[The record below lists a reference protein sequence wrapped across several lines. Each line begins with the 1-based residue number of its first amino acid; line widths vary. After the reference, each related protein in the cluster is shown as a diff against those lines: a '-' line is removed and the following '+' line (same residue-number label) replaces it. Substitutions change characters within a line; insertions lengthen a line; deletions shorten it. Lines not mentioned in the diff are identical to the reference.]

1 MPDVSAGA
9 RAAARPIRR
18 LLIANRG
25 EIAIRIARSAAE
37 LGIETVAVFSRDDA
51 LALHP
56 RKADR
61 AHALDADGP
70 AAYLDAAAIV
80 AAAHETGCDAVH
92 PGYGFLSEQAAF
104 AQACADAGLVFV
116 GPAPRTLA
124 LFGDKA
130 AARAHAIRCGVPAL
144 PGTDRATSLEE
155 ARAFLARH
163 GSMMLKALAG
173 GGGRGMRP
181 VTDPAQLDEAY
192 ARCASE
198 ARTAFGDDALY
209 VERLMPRARHVEVQV
224 AGDGSAAVHLY
235 ERECSLQ
242 RQRQKLVE
250 IAPAP
255 GLAPALRDRLL
266 GAALRLAREAGLSN
280 LATVEFL
287 VDADGASRNDGEFA
301 FVEANARLQVEHTV
315 TEELLGLDLV
325 RLQLQLASGS
335 TLAQLG
341 LARSPALVT
350 GCAVQARINLETMAA
365 DGTARPSAGTIGAYE
380 LPSGRGIR
388 VDGCG
393 YAGWKTGLRFDSL
406 LAKLIVRVD
415 TGGFAQAAAKAQRAL
430 AECRIEG
437 VATNLAFLQ
446 ALLAHPD
453 VRAMRVTTRFVDE
466 RAGELIGQAASAAQR
481 RWVEAPGTAGA
492 AGGDGGTGGGGGT
505 GARNGARRLAGDDP
519 LGVLTLGR
527 DGAAGEAPRGRA
539 GAAAGDDDPDAVRAA
554 IQGTVLS
561 IVAAEGAVVRRGD
574 PLLVIEAMKM
584 EHVVE
589 APRAG
594 TVRRVAV
601 AAGDTVLDG
610 DALAWIAAAAAADE
624 VVATVAAVE
633 ETDAIRPDL
642 AEVLERQRLAR
653 DDAARPEAIAK
664 RHALG
669 RRSARENVADLCD
682 PGSFVE
688 YGSLVVASRRA
699 RSPMDEL
706 IARTPADGLVMGTG
720 RVNGDRFPDERSRVV
735 AMSYDYTVLAGTQ
748 GYKNH
753 EKKDRMFELAA
764 KHRLPVVLFAEGGG
778 GRPGDT
784 DRVVASTLN
793 TRAFE
798 LFGRLSGLVPL
809 VGIVSGRCFAG
820 NAVLAGC
827 CDVIIATKDANLG
840 MGGPAMIEGGG
851 LGVYRPEEVGP
862 MDVQEANGVVDV
874 LVDDDAAAVAAAK
887 RYLSYFQG
895 PVSDWSCVDQR
906 ILRRLVPE
914 NRVRAYDVR
923 AVIRA
928 MADEDSVLEL
938 RPRFGQGMITALVRI
953 EGRPVALIAN
963 NPMHLGGAIDSDGA
977 DKAARF
983 MQLADA
989 FDLPIVT
996 LCDTPGNMV
1005 GPEAERTALVRH
1017 CCRLY
1022 VTAGS
1027 VDVPILTVVLRKG
1040 YGLGAQGMAGG
1051 SFWAPAM
1058 IVSWPTGEFGGMGLE
1073 GAVKLAWRNELAA
1086 IEDPAARRAE
1096 YERRVAEMY
1105 EQGKALSTASLFEL
1119 DDVIDPADTRRVL
1132 VEALRAMPPASAR
1145 TGKKRPFVDTW

>member
-1 MPDVSAGA
+1 MTSDAPA
-9 RAAARPIRR
+9 RPVARPIRR

-25 EIAIRIARSAAE
+25 EIAIRIARTAAE
-37 LGIETVAVFSRDDA
+37 LGIGTVAVHSRDDA
-51 LALHP
+51 DALHP
-56 RKADR
+56 RKADA
-61 AHALDADGP
+61 AHALGGDGP
-70 AAYLDAAAIV
+70 AAYLDAAALV
-80 AAAHETGCDAVH
+80 AAARETGCDAIH
-92 PGYGFLSEQAAF
+92 PGYGFLSERADF

-130 AARAHAIRCGVPAL
+130 AARGHAIRCGVPTL
-144 PGTDRATSLEE
+144 TGTDRATTLEE
-155 ARAFLARH
+155 ARAFLARL
-163 GSMMLKALAG
+163 GPGGAVMLKALAG

-181 VTDPAQLDEAY
+181 VAHAEELDEAW

-198 ARTAFGDDALY
+198 ARTAFGSDALY
-209 VERLMPRARHVEVQV
+209 VERLLPRARHVEVQV
-224 AGDGSAAVHLY
+224 AGDGAGAVHLW

-255 GLAPALRDRLL
+255 GLAPGLRDRLL
-266 GAALRLAREAGLSN
+266 AAALRIAREANLSN

-287 VDADGASRNDGEFA
+287 VDADGAGRNDGEFA

-325 RLQLQLASGS
+325 RLQLQLAGGAP
-335 TLAQLG
+335 LAQLG
-341 LARSPALVT
+341 LARSPALAA
-350 GCAVQARINLETMAA
+350 GCALQARINLETMGA
-365 DGTARPSAGTIGAYE
+365 DGAARPSAGTIAAYE
-380 LPSGRGIR
+380 LPSGRGLR

-393 YAGWKTGLRFDSL
+393 YAGWRTGLRFDSL
-406 LAKLIVRVD
+406 LAKLVVRVD
-415 TGGFAQAAAKAQRAL
+415 AGGLPQAAAKAQRAL

-437 VATNLAFLQ
+437 VATNVGFLQ

-453 VRAMRVTTRFVDE
+453 VRAGRVHTRFVDE
-466 RAGELIGQAASAAQR
+466 RIGELLAQVDAVAQR
-481 RWVEAPGTAGA
+481 RWVDAPGAE
-492 AGGDGGTGGGGGT
+492 GGD
-505 GARNGARRLAGDDP
+505 ARRPGARRVGDDP
-519 LGVLTLGR
+519 LGVLNLGR
-527 DGAAGEAPRGRA
+527 EAAPERGADAGPASRDPRSGGADGPEGTLALRAPL
-539 GAAAGDDDPDAVRAA
+539 
-554 IQGTVLS
+554 QGTVLS
-561 IVAAEGAVVRRGD
+561 VAVAEGARVRRGEV
-574 PLLVIEAMKM
+574 LVVVESMKM
-584 EHVVE
+584 EHAVE
-589 APRAG
+589 AVRG
-594 TVRRVAV
+594 GLVRRLGV
-601 AAGDTVLDG
+601 AAGDTVFEGDG
-610 DALAWIAAAAAADE
+610 LAWIEPDGEADTAGVEAAPAQD
-624 VVATVAAVE
+624 
-633 ETDAIRPDL
+633 DAIRADL

-669 RRSARENVADLCD
+669 RRTARENLADLVD
-682 PGSFVE
+682 AGSFVE
-688 YGSLVVASRRA
+688 YGSLVVAARRQRA
-699 RSPMDEL
+699 SMDEL
-706 IARTPADGLVMGTG
+706 IARTPADGLVMGIG
-720 RVNGDRFPDERSRVV
+720 RINGDLFPDDRARAI

-753 EKKDRMFELAA
+753 EKKDRMFELAE
-764 KHRLPVVLFAEGGG
+764 KLRLPVVLFAEGGG

-784 DRVVASTLN
+784 DRLIAAQLN

-809 VGIVSGRCFAG
+809 VAVVSGRCFAG

-827 CDVIIATKDANLG
+827 CDVIIATRDANLG

-862 MDVQEANGVVDV
+862 MDVQQANGVVDV
-874 LVDDDAAAVAAAK
+874 LVDDDAQAVAVAK

-895 PVSDWSCVDQR
+895 PLADWACADQR
-906 ILRRLVPE
+906 VLRRLVPE

-923 AVIRA
+923 AVIDA
-928 MADEDSVLEL
+928 LADTGSVLEL
-938 RPRFGQGMITALVRI
+938 RPRFGPGMITALVRI
-953 EGRPVALIAN
+953 EGRAVALIAN

-1022 VTAGS
+1022 VTAQS
-1027 VDVPILTVVLRKG
+1027 VDVPLVTVVLRKG

-1051 SFWAPAM
+1051 SFWAPDAL
-1058 IVSWPTGEFGGMGLE
+1058 VSWPTGEFGGMGLE

-1086 IEDPAARRAE
+1086 IEDPAERRAE
-1096 YERRVAEMY
+1096 YERRVAQMY
-1105 EQGKALSTASLFEL
+1105 EQGRALSTASLYEI
-1119 DDVIDPADTRRVL
+1119 DDVIDPVDTRRVI
-1132 VEALRAMPPASAR
+1132 VETLRAAPPRAPR
-1145 TGKKRPFVDTW
+1145 TGKKRPCIDTW

>member
-1 MPDVSAGA
+1 MTPDAPA
-9 RAAARPIRR
+9 RPAARPIRR

-25 EIAIRIARSAAE
+25 EIAIRIARTAAE
-37 LGIETVAVFSRDDA
+37 LGIATVAVHSRDDA
-51 LALHP
+51 DALHP
-56 RKADR
+56 RKADA
-61 AHALDADGP
+61 AHALAADGP
-70 AAYLDAAAIV
+70 AAYLDAAALV
-80 AAAHETGCDAVH
+80 AAARETGCDAVH
-92 PGYGFLSEQAAF
+92 PGYGFLSERADF

-116 GPAPRTLA
+116 GPSPRTLA

-130 AARAHAIRCGVPAL
+130 AARAHAIRCGVPTL
-144 PGTDRATSLEE
+144 SGTDRATTLDE
-155 ARAFLARH
+155 ARDVLARL
-163 GSMMLKALAG
+163 GPGGAIMLKALAG

-181 VTDPAQLDEAY
+181 VTRADELDEAW

-198 ARTAFGDDALY
+198 ARTAFGSDALY
-209 VERLMPRARHVEVQV
+209 VERLLARARHVEVQV
-224 AGDGSAAVHLY
+224 AGDGAGAVHLW

-255 GLAPALRDRLL
+255 GLAPGLRDRLL
-266 GAALRLAREAGLSN
+266 AAALRIAREAHLSN
-280 LATVEFL
+280 LATIEFL
-287 VDADGASRNDGEFA
+287 VDADGAGRNDGEFA

-325 RLQLQLASGS
+325 RLQLQLAGGAA
-335 TLAQLG
+335 LAQLG
-341 LARSPALVT
+341 LARSPVLVA
-350 GCAVQARINLETMAA
+350 GCALQARINLETMAE
-365 DGTARPSAGTIGAYE
+365 DGTARPSAGRIAAYE
-380 LPSGRGIR
+380 LPSGRGLR

-393 YAGWKTGLRFDSL
+393 YAGWRTGLRFDSL
-406 LAKLIVRVD
+406 LAKLVVRVD
-415 TGGFAQAAAKAQRAL
+415 AGGLAQAAAKAQRAL

-437 VATNLAFLQ
+437 VATNVPFLQ

-453 VRAMRVTTRFVDE
+453 VRAGRVHTRFVDE
-466 RAGELIGQAASAAQR
+466 RIGELLAQVGAVAQR
-481 RWVEAPGTAGA
+481 RWVEAPDA
-492 AGGDGGTGGGGGT
+492 APAD
-505 GARNGARRLAGDDP
+505 ARRPGARRIGDDP
-519 LGVLTLGR
+519 LGVLDLGR
-527 DGAAGEAPRGRA
+527 GAAPA
-539 GAAAGDDDPDAVRAA
+539 GAAAGARPADGGASAVDADGPEGTLALRAPL
-554 IQGTVLS
+554 QGTVLS
-561 IVAAEGAVVRRGD
+561 VALAEGARVRRGEVMMV
-574 PLLVIEAMKM
+574 LESMKM
-584 EHVVE
+584 EHAIE
-589 APRAG
+589 APHG
-594 TVRRVAV
+594 GVVRRLGV
-601 AAGDTVLDG
+601 AAGDTVFEHDG
-610 DALAWIAAAAAADE
+610 LAWIEPDGEGDAAPLAAAAPDQ
-624 VVATVAAVE
+624 
-633 ETDAIRPDL
+633 DAIRADL

-653 DDAARPEAIAK
+653 DDAARPEAVAK

-669 RRSARENVADLCD
+669 RRTARENLAELVD

-688 YGSLVVASRRA
+688 YGSLVVAARRQRA
-699 RSPMDEL
+699 SMDEL
-706 IARTPADGLVMGTG
+706 IARTPADGLVMGIG
-720 RVNGDRFPDERSRVV
+720 RINGDLFPDDRARAI

-753 EKKDRMFELAA
+753 EKKDRMFELAE
-764 KHRLPVVLFAEGGG
+764 KLRLPVVLFAEGGG

-784 DRVVASTLN
+784 DRVIAGQLN

-809 VGIVSGRCFAG
+809 VAVVSGRCFAG

-827 CDVIIATKDANLG
+827 CDVIIATRDANLG

-862 MDVQEANGVVDV
+862 MDVQQANGVVDV
-874 LVDDDAAAVAAAK
+874 LVDDDAQAVAVA
-887 RYLSYFQG
+887 RTYLSYFQG
-895 PVSDWSCVDQR
+895 TLADWTCADQR
-906 ILRRLVPE
+906 VLRRLVPE
-914 NRVRAYDVR
+914 SRVRAYDVR
-923 AVIRA
+923 AVIDA
-928 MADEDSVLEL
+928 LADTGSVLEL
-938 RPRFGQGMITALVRI
+938 RPRFGPGMITALARI

-1022 VTAGS
+1022 VTAQS
-1027 VDVPILTVVLRKG
+1027 VDVPLVTVVLRKG

-1051 SFWAPAM
+1051 SFWAPDA

-1086 IEDPAARRAE
+1086 IEDPAERRAE
-1096 YERRVAEMY
+1096 YERRVAQMY
-1105 EQGKALSTASLFEL
+1105 EQGKALSTASLYEI
-1119 DDVIDPADTRRVL
+1119 DDVIDPVDTRRVI
-1132 VEALRAMPPASAR
+1132 VETLRAAPPRAPR
-1145 TGKKRPFVDTW
+1145 TGKKRPCIDTW

>member
-1 MPDVSAGA
+1 MTTDASAGA
-9 RAAARPIRR
+9 RPPARPIRR

-25 EIAIRIARSAAE
+25 EIAIRIARTAAE

-51 LALHP
+51 SALHP
-56 RKADR
+56 RKADA
-61 AHALDADGP
+61 AHALGADGP
-70 AAYLDAAAIV
+70 AAYLDAAALIM
-80 AAAHETGCDAVH
+80 AAREHDCDAIH
-92 PGYGFLSEQAAF
+92 PGYGFLSERADF
-104 AQACADAGLVFV
+104 ARACVEAGLAFV
-116 GPAPRTLA
+116 GPAPRTLE

-130 AARAHAIRCGVPAL
+130 AARAHAIRCGVPVL
-144 PGTDRATSLEE
+144 SGTDRATTLEE
-155 ARAFLARH
+155 ARAFLARL
-163 GSMMLKALAG
+163 GAGGAVMLKALAG

-181 VTDPAQLDEAY
+181 VTDAALLDDAW

-198 ARTAFGDDALY
+198 ALAAFGSDALY
-209 VERLMPRARHVEVQV
+209 VERLLPRARHVEVQV
-224 AGDGSAAVHLY
+224 AGDGSSAVHLW

-255 GLAPALRDRLL
+255 GLAPNLRDRLL
-266 GAALRLAREAGLSN
+266 ASALRLSREAGLSN
-280 LATVEFL
+280 LATIEFL
-287 VDADGASRNDGEFA
+287 VDADGAGRNDGEFA

-325 RLQLQLASGS
+325 RLQLQIAAGA

-341 LARSPALVT
+341 LARSPALVS
-350 GCAVQARINLETMAA
+350 GCALQARINLETMAE
-365 DGTARPSAGTIGAYE
+365 DGTARPSAGTITAYE

-393 YAGWKTGLRFDSL
+393 YAGWRIGLRFDSL

-415 TGGFAQAAAKAQRAL
+415 SGGLPQAAAKAQRAL

-437 VATNLAFLQ
+437 VATNLPFLQ
-446 ALLAHPD
+446 ALLAHPE
-453 VRAMRVTTRFVDE
+453 VRAGRVSTVFVDE
-466 RAGELIGQAASAAQR
+466 RAGELLAQVDGLARRRYVEPSTQAAAADGPETAR
-481 RWVEAPGTAGA
+481 RAGA
-492 AGGDGGTGGGGGT
+492 RTT
-505 GARNGARRLAGDDP
+505 GDDP

-527 DGAAGEAPRGRA
+527 EA
-539 GAAAGDDDPDAVRAA
+539 AAAGGAGRADAARDTREAPA
-554 IQGTVLS
+554 DGLRPTRSPMQGTVLT
-561 IVAAEGAVVRRGD
+561 VAVAEGARVRSGE
-574 PLLVIEAMKM
+574 PLLVLEAMKM

-589 APRAG
+589 AAHSG
-594 TVRRVAV
+594 IVRRLD
-601 AAGDTVLDG
+601 AATGDTVFEGDG
-610 DALAWIAAAAAADE
+610 LAWIEPDGAADDSHAE
-624 VVATVAAVE
+624 AIVE
-633 ETDAIRPDL
+633 DVDAIRADL

-653 DDAARPEAIAK
+653 DDEARPEAVAK

-669 RRSARENVADLCD
+669 RRTARENVADLCD
-682 PGSFVE
+682 AGSFVE
-688 YGSLVVASRRA
+688 YGSLAVAARRQ
-699 RSPMDEL
+699 RNTLEEL
-706 IARTPADGLVMGTG
+706 IARTPADGLVMGIG
-720 RVNGDRFPDERSRVV
+720 RVNGDRFADDRSRVI

-753 EKKDRMFELAA
+753 EKKDRMFELAE
-764 KHRLPVVLFAEGGG
+764 RWSLPLVLFAEGGG

-784 DRVVASTLN
+784 DRVIAAQLT

-798 LFGRLSGLVPL
+798 LFGRLSGRVPL
-809 VGIVSGRCFAG
+809 VAIVSGRCFAG

-862 MDVQEANGVVDV
+862 MDVQDANGVVDI
-874 LVDDDAAAVAAAK
+874 LVDDDAAAVDAAK

-895 PVSDWSCVDQR
+895 PLEDWTCVDQR
-906 ILRRLVPE
+906 VLRRLVPE

-923 AVIRA
+923 RVIEA
-928 MADEDSVLEL
+928 LADEGTVLEL
-938 RPRFGQGMITALVRI
+938 RPRFGPGMVTALVRI

-963 NPMHLGGAIDSDGA
+963 NPKHLGGAIDSDGA

-989 FDLPIVT
+989 FDLPILT

-1027 VDVPILTVVLRKG
+1027 IDVPILTVVLRKG

-1058 IVSWPTGEFGGMGLE
+1058 LVSWPTGEFGGMGLE

-1086 IEDPAARRAE
+1086 IEDPAERRAE
-1096 YERRVAEMY
+1096 YERRVAQMY
-1105 EQGKALSTASLFEL
+1105 EQGKALSTASLFEV
-1119 DDVIDPADTRRVL
+1119 DDVIDPVDTRRVL
-1132 VEALRAMPPASAR
+1132 VETLRAMPPRAAR

>member
-1 MPDVSAGA
+1 MTSDAPG
-9 RAAARPIRR
+9 RPAARPIRR

-51 LALHP
+51 RSLHP
-56 RKADR
+56 RKTDA
-61 AHALDADGP
+61 AHALEGDGP
-70 AAYLDAAAIV
+70 AAYLDAAGLI
-80 AAAHETGCDAVH
+80 AAARETGCDAVH
-92 PGYGFLSEQAAF
+92 PGYGFLSERADF
-104 AQACADAGLVFV
+104 AQACAAAQLAFV
-116 GPAPRTLA
+116 GPAPSALA

-130 AARAHAIRCGVPAL
+130 AARGHAIRCGVPTL
-144 PGTDRATSLEE
+144 SGTDRATTLGE
-155 ARAFLARH
+155 AREFLARL
-163 GSMMLKALAG
+163 GPGGAMMLKALAG

-181 VTDPAQLDEAY
+181 VTRADELDEAW

-198 ARTAFGDDALY
+198 ATTAFGSDALY
-209 VERLMPRARHVEVQV
+209 VERLLPRARHVEVQV
-224 AGDGSAAVHLY
+224 AGDGAGAVHLW

-255 GLAPALRDRLL
+255 GLAPGLRDRLL
-266 GAALRLAREAGLSN
+266 AAALRIAREAKLSN
-280 LATVEFL
+280 LATIEFL

-325 RLQLQLASGS
+325 RLQLQLAGGAS
-335 TLAQLG
+335 LAQLG
-341 LARSPALVT
+341 LARSPALAA
-350 GCAVQARINLETMAA
+350 GCVLQARINLETMGA
-365 DGTARPSAGTIGAYE
+365 DGTARPAAGTIDAYE
-380 LPSGRGIR
+380 LPSGRGLR

-393 YAGWKTGLRFDSL
+393 YAGWRTGLRFDSL
-406 LAKLIVRVD
+406 LAKLVVRVD
-415 TGGFAQAAAKAQRAL
+415 SGGLAQAAAKAQRAL

-437 VATNLAFLQ
+437 VATNVPFLQ
-446 ALLAHPD
+446 ALLAHPE
-453 VRAMRVTTRFVDE
+453 VRAGRVHTRFVDE
-466 RAGELIGQAASAAQR
+466 RIGELLDRIDATAQR
-481 RWVEAPGTAGA
+481 RWVDE
-492 AGGDGGTGGGGGT
+492 T
-505 GARNGARRLAGDDP
+505 GAPDGGARRPGARRAGDDP
-519 LGVLTLGR
+519 LGVLNLGR
-527 DGAAGEAPRGRA
+527 EAAPARA
-539 GAAAGDDDPDAVRAA
+539 GAPAPDASRADPDDGPEGTLALRAPL
-554 IQGTVLS
+554 QGTVLS
-561 IVAAEGAVVRRGD
+561 VAIAEGARVRRGEV
-574 PLLVIEAMKM
+574 LLVVESMKM
-584 EHVVE
+584 EHAIE
-589 APRAG
+589 AARG
-594 TVRRVAV
+594 GLVRRVGV
-601 AAGDTVLDG
+601 VAGDTVFEGDG
-610 DALAWIAAAAAADE
+610 LVWIEADGELGPTDLEAAPPDE
-624 VVATVAAVE
+624 QAVR
-633 ETDAIRPDL
+633 ADL

-664 RHALG
+664 RSAQG
-669 RRSARENVADLCD
+669 RRTARENLAELVD

-688 YGSLVVASRRA
+688 YGSLVVAARRQRA
-699 RSPMDEL
+699 SMDEL
-706 IARTPADGLVMGTG
+706 IARTPADGLVMGIG
-720 RVNGDRFPDERSRVV
+720 RINADLFPDDRARAI

-753 EKKDRMFELAA
+753 EKKDRMFELAE
-764 KHRLPVVLFAEGGG
+764 KLRLPVVLFAEGGG

-784 DRVVASTLN
+784 DRLIAAQLN

-809 VGIVSGRCFAG
+809 VAVVSGRCFAG

-827 CDVIIATKDANLG
+827 CDVIIATRDANLG

-862 MDVQEANGVVDV
+862 MDVQQANGVVDV
-874 LVDDDAAAVAAAK
+874 LVDDDAQAVAVAK

-895 PVSDWSCVDQR
+895 PLADWACADQR
-906 ILRRLVPE
+906 VLRRLVPE
-914 NRVRAYDVR
+914 NRVRAYDVH
-923 AVIRA
+923 AVIDA
-928 MADEDSVLEL
+928 LADTGSVLEL
-938 RPRFGQGMITALVRI
+938 RPRFGPGMVTALARI
-953 EGRPVALIAN
+953 EGRPIALIAN

-1022 VTAGS
+1022 VTAQS
-1027 VDVPILTVVLRKG
+1027 VDVPLVTVVLRKG

-1051 SFWAPAM
+1051 SFWAPDAL
-1058 IVSWPTGEFGGMGLE
+1058 VSWPTGEFGGMGLE

-1086 IEDPAARRAE
+1086 IEDPAERRAE
-1096 YERRVAEMY
+1096 YERRVAQMY
-1105 EQGKALSTASLFEL
+1105 EQGKALSTASLYEI
-1119 DDVIDPADTRRVL
+1119 DDVIDPIDTRRTI
-1132 VEALRAMPPASAR
+1132 VEVLRAAPPRAPR
-1145 TGKKRPFVDTW
+1145 TGKKRPCIDTW

>member
-1 MPDVSAGA
+1 MPTDAPAGA
-9 RAAARPIRR
+9 RPPARPIRR

-25 EIAIRIARSAAE
+25 EIAIRIARTAAE
-37 LGIETVAVFSRDDA
+37 LGIETVAVYSRDEA
-51 LALHP
+51 AALHP
-56 RKADR
+56 RKADA
-61 AHALDADGP
+61 AHALEADGP
-70 AAYLDAAAIV
+70 AAYLDADALI
-80 AAAHETGCDAVH
+80 AAARENACDAIH
-92 PGYGFLSEQAAF
+92 PGYGFLSERADF
-104 AQACADAGLVFV
+104 ARACIEAGLVFV
-116 GPAPRTLA
+116 GPAPRTLD

-130 AARAHAIRCGVPAL
+130 AARAHAIRCGVPVL
-144 PGTDRATSLEE
+144 SGTDRATTLEE
-155 ARAFLARH
+155 ARAFLARQ
-163 GSMMLKALAG
+163 GAGGAVMLKALAG

-181 VTDPAQLDEAY
+181 VTDAAQLDDAW

-198 ARTAFGDDALY
+198 AQAAFGSDALY
-209 VERLMPRARHVEVQV
+209 VERLLPRARHIEVQV
-224 AGDGSAAVHLY
+224 AGDGAGAVHLW

-255 GLAPALRDRLL
+255 GLAPNLRDRLL
-266 GAALRLAREAGLSN
+266 ASALKLAREAGLSN

-287 VDADGASRNDGEFA
+287 VDADGAGRNDGEFA

-325 RLQLQLASGS
+325 RLQLQIAAGAS
-335 TLAQLG
+335 LAQLG
-341 LARSPALVT
+341 LARSPALVA
-350 GCAVQARINLETMAA
+350 GCALQARINLETMAE
-365 DGTARPSAGTIGAYE
+365 DGTARPAAGTITAYE

-393 YAGWKTGLRFDSL
+393 YAGWRTGLRFDSL

-415 TGGFAQAAAKAQRAL
+415 AGGLPQAAAKAQRAL

-437 VATNLAFLQ
+437 VATNVPFLQ
-446 ALLAHPD
+446 ALLAHAD
-453 VRAMRVTTRFVDE
+453 VRAARVSTRFVDE
-466 RAGELIGQAASAAQR
+466 HVGELLAQVDGLARRRYVEATPQAEAAGSAGGRRAG
-481 RWVEAPGTAGA
+481 
-492 AGGDGGTGGGGGT
+492 
-505 GARNGARRLAGDDP
+505 ARALGDDP
-519 LGVLTLGR
+519 LGVLVLGR
-527 DGAAGEAPRGRA
+527 EAASASGQDPAPREAPADGLHATRS
-539 GAAAGDDDPDAVRAA
+539 PM
-554 IQGTVLS
+554 QGTVLS
-561 IVAAEGAVVRRGD
+561 LAVAEGARVRRGE
-574 PLLVIEAMKM
+574 PLLVLEAMKM

-589 APRAG
+589 AAQSG
-594 TVRRVAV
+594 VVRRLD
-601 AAGDTVLDG
+601 AATGDTVFEGDG
-610 DALAWIAAAAAADE
+610 LAWIEPDGAAEDTLAE
-624 VVATVAAVE
+624 AAVDDV
-633 ETDAIRPDL
+633 DAIRPDL

-682 PGSFVE
+682 PDSFVE
-688 YGSLVVASRRA
+688 YGSLAVAARRQRNTLEA
-699 RSPMDEL
+699 L
-706 IARTPADGLVMGTG
+706 IARTPADGLVMGIG
-720 RVNGDRFPDERSRVV
+720 RVNGDRFPDDRARVI

-753 EKKDRMFELAA
+753 EKKDRMFELAERW
-764 KHRLPVVLFAEGGG
+764 RLPLVLFAEGGG

-784 DRVVASTLN
+784 DRVIAAQLT

-862 MDVQEANGVVDV
+862 MSVQDANGVVDI
-874 LVDDDAAAVAAAK
+874 LVEDDAAAVDAAK

-895 PVSDWSCVDQR
+895 PLDDWSCVDQR
-906 ILRRLVPE
+906 VLRRLVPE

-923 AVIRA
+923 RVIEA
-928 MADEDSVLEL
+928 LADEGTVLEL
-938 RPRFGQGMITALVRI
+938 RPRFGPGMITALIRI
-953 EGRPVALIAN
+953 EGRPIALIAN

-989 FDLPIVT
+989 FDLPILT

-1058 IVSWPTGEFGGMGLE
+1058 LVSWPTGEFGGMGLE

-1086 IEDPAARRAE
+1086 IEDPAERRAE
-1096 YERRVAEMY
+1096 YERRVAQMY
-1105 EQGKALSTASLFEL
+1105 EQGKALSTASLFEV
-1119 DDVIDPADTRRVL
+1119 DDVIDPVDTRQVL
-1132 VEALRAMPPASAR
+1132 VEALRAMPPRPAR